1 MHHDSS
7 RSVPAASV
15 AATETLKAAAECM
28 QRSGSHQLAVV
39 DETGRQVGTLTD
51 RDVIAQVL
59 RHRGAA
65 LAQLVAEVMVPL
77 PRPAPSTSAPANV
90 LSA

>member
-15 AATETLKAAAECM
+15 AATETLRAAAECM

-39 DETGRQVGTLTD
+39 DETGVVPV
-51 RDVIAQVL
+51 VIRSPGIMV
-59 RHRGAA
+59 RR
-65 LAQLVAEVMVPL
+65 AEMY
-77 PRPAPSTSAPANV
+77 SI
-90 LSA
+90 